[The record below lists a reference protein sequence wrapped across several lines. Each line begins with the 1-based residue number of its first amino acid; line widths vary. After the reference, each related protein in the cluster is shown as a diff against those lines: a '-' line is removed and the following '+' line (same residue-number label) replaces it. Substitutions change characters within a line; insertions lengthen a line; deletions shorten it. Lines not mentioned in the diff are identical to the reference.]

1 VKKKEASLIWCG
13 VTESCNKPV
22 DDESEVKIT
31 RWKVKHEMV
40 QPLSGQA
47 IYVVLLRELKR
58 YWRAKARVI
67 SSVAQSFF
75 FLAIFGLGLGG
86 FIGGFGGINYLS
98 YMAPGV
104 IGMGLL
110 FGSVFSG
117 VSVIFDR
124 QFGFM
129 KEMLVAPVSR
139 TSIILGK
146 ILGGA
151 TTATIQG
158 IILMTVAGI
167 MGAFTPSLAFMAGA
181 FAAIGA
187 MLLITAGFVGLGV
200 AIGSTLN
207 DFHAF
212 QLLSTFVMWPMFM
225 LSGMFFPI
233 DVAPLPLQVAMLCDP
248 MFYGVELLRWCLL
261 GTGSP
266 LLGSLGWLISLAVV
280 AAFNALMVGLGTY
293 LFSRAQI

>member
-1 VKKKEASLIWCG
+1 
-13 VTESCNKPV
+13 
-22 DDESEVKIT
+22 
-31 RWKVKHEMV
+31 MV
-40 QPLSGQA
+40 QPLSVQA

-67 SSVAQSFF
+67 SSVAQSIF
-75 FLAIFGLGLGG
+75 FLAIFGMGLGG
-86 FIGGFGGINYLS
+86 YIGGFDGVTYLT
-98 YMAPGV
+98 YIAPGV

-117 VSVIFDR
+117 VSIIFDR

-146 ILGGA
+146 IFGGA

-158 IILMTVAGI
+158 IILLVVAGL
-167 MGAFTPSLAFMAGA
+167 MGAFSPTFMFVIGA
-181 FAAIGA
+181 FGAIVT
-187 MLLITAGFVGLGV
+187 MLIITAGFVGLGV

-212 QLLSTFVMWPMFM
+212 QLLSTFVMWPLFM
-225 LSGMFFPI
+225 LSGVFFPI
-233 DVAPLPLQVAMLCDP
+233 EISPLPLQIAMLCDP
-248 MFYGVELLRWCLL
+248 LFYGVELLRWCLL
-261 GTGSP
+261 GSGSP
-266 LLGSLGWLISLAVV
+266 ILGPFGWLISLSIVIV
-280 AAFNALMVGLGTY
+280 FDVLMVGLGTY
-293 LFSRAQI
+293 LFSKAQI

>member
-1 VKKKEASLIWCG
+1 MK
-13 VTESCNKPV
+13 
-22 DDESEVKIT
+22 
-31 RWKVKHEMV
+31 MV

-67 SSVAQSFF
+67 SSVAQSIF
-75 FLAIFGLGLGG
+75 FLAIFGLGLGD
-86 FIGGFGGINYLS
+86 FIGKVGSIRYIS

-117 VSVIFDR
+117 VSIIFDR

-139 TSIILGK
+139 TSIIVGK

-158 IILMTVAGI
+158 IILMTIAGI
-167 MGAFTPSLAFMAGA
+167 MGAFTLSFAFLGGA
-181 FAAIGA
+181 FTAVGA

-225 LSGMFFPI
+225 LSGVFFPI
-233 DVAPLPLQVAMLCDP
+233 DGQPLPLQVAMLCDP

-261 GTGSP
+261 GVGSD
-266 LLGSLGWLISLAVV
+266 LLNSLGWMISLAVIIG
-280 AAFNALMVGLGTY
+280 FDALMVGLGTL
-293 LFSRAQI
+293 LFSRTQI

>member
-1 VKKKEASLIWCG
+1 
-13 VTESCNKPV
+13 
-22 DDESEVKIT
+22 
-31 RWKVKHEMV
+31 MV
-40 QPLSGQA
+40 EPLSGQA

-67 SSVAQSFF
+67 SSVAQSIF
-75 FLAIFGLGLGG
+75 FLAIFGLGLGD
-86 FIGGFGGINYLS
+86 FIGRVGSIGYLS

-117 VSVIFDR
+117 VSIIFDR

-139 TSIILGK
+139 TSIIIGK
-146 ILGGA
+146 IFGGA

-158 IILMTVAGI
+158 IILMAVAGV
-167 MGAFTPSLAFMAGA
+167 MGAFVPSLTFLAGA

-225 LSGMFFPI
+225 LSGVFFPI
-233 DVAPLPLQVAMLCDP
+233 DMAPMPLQVAMLCDP

-261 GTGSP
+261 GTGAD
-266 LLGSLGWLISLAVV
+266 LLGPLGWLISLAVV
-280 AAFNALMVGLGTY
+280 IAFDAFMVALGTY
-293 LFSRAQI
+293 LFSRTQI

>member
-1 VKKKEASLIWCG
+1 
-13 VTESCNKPV
+13 
-22 DDESEVKIT
+22 
-31 RWKVKHEMV
+31 MV

-58 YWRAKARVI
+58 YWRAKARII

-75 FLAIFGLGLGG
+75 FLAIFGVGLGG
-86 FIGGFGGINYLS
+86 FIGGVGKVSYLS
-98 YMAPGV
+98 YLAPG
-104 IGMGLL
+104 IICMGLL

-151 TTATIQG
+151 VTASIQG
-158 IILMTVAGI
+158 IILMAVAGI
-167 MGAFTPSLAFMAGA
+167 MGAFALTPALIFGA
-181 FAAIGA
+181 LAAIGV

-212 QLLSTFVMWPMFM
+212 QLLSTFVIWPLFM
-225 LSGMFFPI
+225 LSGAFFPI
-233 DVAPLPLQVAMLCDP
+233 DAVPLPLQVAMLFDP

-261 GTGSP
+261 GVGTP
-266 LLGSLGWLISLAVV
+266 MLGPFGWLISLGVLTG
-280 AAFNALMVGLGTY
+280 FNALMIGIGTY
-293 LFSRAQI
+293 LFARAQV

>member
-1 VKKKEASLIWCG
+1 
-13 VTESCNKPV
+13 
-22 DDESEVKIT
+22 
-31 RWKVKHEMV
+31 MV

-75 FLAIFGLGLGG
+75 FLAIFGLGLRGV
-86 FIGGFGGINYLS
+86 IGGVDGIDYLS

-110 FGSVFSG
+110 FGSVASG

-139 TSIILGK
+139 TSIIIGK

-151 TTATIQG
+151 ATATLQG
-158 IILMTVAGI
+158 IILLVVATL
-167 MGAFTPSLAFMAGA
+167 MGAFTPSLAFLAGA
-181 FAAIGA
+181 VAGVGA
-187 MLLITAGFVGLGV
+187 MLLITSGFVGLGV
-200 AIGSTLN
+200 
-207 DFHAF
+207 
-212 QLLSTFVMWPMFM
+212 STFVMWPMFM
-225 LSGMFFPI
+225 LSGVFFPI
-233 DVAPLPLQVAMLCDP
+233 DMAPLPLQVAMLCDP
-248 MFYGVELLRWCLL
+248 MFYGVELMRWCLL
-261 GTGSP
+261 GSGTQ
-266 LLGSLGWLISLAVV
+266 LLGPTAWLISLGVV
-280 AAFNALMVGLGTY
+280 AAFDVLMIGLGTL

>member
-1 VKKKEASLIWCG
+1 
-13 VTESCNKPV
+13 
-22 DDESEVKIT
+22 
-31 RWKVKHEMV
+31 MV

-58 YWRAKARVI
+58 YWRAKARII

-75 FLAIFGLGLGG
+75 FLAVFGLGLGG
-86 FIGGFGGINYLS
+86 FIGGVGGIDYLS
-98 YMAPGV
+98 YLAPGI

-151 TTATIQG
+151 VTASIQG
-158 IILMTVAGI
+158 ILLMTVAGI
-167 MGAFTPSLAFMAGA
+167 MGAFELTPALALGA
-181 FAAIGA
+181 LAAIGV

-200 AIGSTLN
+200 AIGSRLN

-212 QLLSTFVMWPMFM
+212 QLLSTFVMWPLFM
-225 LSGMFFPI
+225 LSGVFFPI
-233 DVAPLPLQVAMLCDP
+233 DVVPSPLQAAMLLDP
-248 MFYGVELLRWCLL
+248 MFYGVELLRWCFL
-261 GTGSP
+261 GAGSP
-266 LLGSLGWLISLAVV
+266 LLGPYGWLISLGVIAG
-280 AAFNALMVGLGTY
+280 FNALMIGIGTY
-293 LFSRAQI
+293 LFSRAEV

>member
-1 VKKKEASLIWCG
+1 MDSG
-13 VTESCNKPV
+13 
-22 DDESEVKIT
+22 SEVKIT

-67 SSVAQSFF
+67 SSVAQSIF

-86 FIGGFGGINYLS
+86 FIGGFGGIDYLS
-98 YMAPGV
+98 YMAPGI

-129 KEMLVAPVSR
+129 KEMMVAPVSR

-158 IILMTVAGI
+158 IILMAVAGV
-167 MGAFTPSLAFMAGA
+167 MGAFTPTLAFMAGA

-187 MLLITAGFVGLGV
+187 MLLITSGFVGLGV

-225 LSGMFFPI
+225 LSGAFFPI
-233 DVAPLPLQVAMLCDP
+233 DGRPLPLQVAMLCDP

-261 GTGSP
+261 GAGTD
-266 LLGSLGWLISLAVV
+266 LLGPLGWLISLAVV
-280 AAFNALMVGLGTY
+280 AVFNVLMVSLGTY

>member
-1 VKKKEASLIWCG
+1 
-13 VTESCNKPV
+13 
-22 DDESEVKIT
+22 
-31 RWKVKHEMV
+31 MV

-47 IYVVLLRELKR
+47 IYVVFLRELKR

-67 SSVAQSFF
+67 SSVVQSI
-75 FLAIFGLGLGG
+75 FLLVVFGLGLGG
-86 FIGGFGGINYLS
+86 FIGRIGGTEYLS

-110 FGSVFSG
+110 FGSVSSG
-117 VSVIFDR
+117 VSVIFDK

-139 TSIILGK
+139 TSIIIGK
-146 ILGGA
+146 IFGGA

-158 IILMTVAGI
+158 IILLVISGI
-167 MGAFTPSLAFMAGA
+167 MGAFVPSLAFLAGA
-181 FAAIGA
+181 FAAVGA

-200 AIGSTLN
+200 AIGSQLN
-207 DFHAF
+207 DFRAF
-212 QLLSTFVMWPMFM
+212 QLISTFVIQPMFM
-225 LSGMFFPI
+225 LSGVFFSV

-261 GTGSP
+261 GAGTP
-266 LLGSLGWLISLAVV
+266 LLGSFGWLISLAVV
-280 AAFNALMVGLGTY
+280 AAFDVVMVGVGTY
-293 LFSRAQI
+293 LFSRSQI

>member
-1 VKKKEASLIWCG
+1 
-13 VTESCNKPV
+13 
-22 DDESEVKIT
+22 
-31 RWKVKHEMV
+31 MV
-40 QPLSGQA
+40 QPLSGQG

-58 YWRAKARVI
+58 YWRARARII

-86 FIGGFGGINYLS
+86 FIGRVGEISYISYL
-98 YMAPGV
+98 APGI

-151 TTATIQG
+151 VTASIQG
-158 IILMTVAGI
+158 ILLMSVAGI
-167 MGAFTPSLAFMAGA
+167 MGAFIPTPALVVGA
-181 FAAIGA
+181 LAAIGV
-187 MLLITAGFVGLGV
+187 MFLITAGFVGLGV

-212 QLLSTFVMWPMFM
+212 QLLSTFVIWPLFM
-225 LSGMFFPI
+225 LSGVFFPI
-233 DVAPLPLQVAMLCDP
+233 DTVPFPLQVAMLFDP

-261 GTGSP
+261 GAGTP
-266 LLGSLGWLISLAVV
+266 LLGPFGWLVSLGVLIG
-280 AAFNALMVGLGTY
+280 FNTLMISVGTY
-293 LFSRAQI
+293 LFSRAEV

>member
-1 VKKKEASLIWCG
+1 
-13 VTESCNKPV
+13 
-22 DDESEVKIT
+22 
-31 RWKVKHEMV
+31 MV
-40 QPLSGQA
+40 EPISGQA
-47 IYVVLLRELKR
+47 VYVVLLRELKR
-58 YWRAKARVI
+58 YWRAKSRVI

-75 FLAIFGLGLGG
+75 FLAIFGLGLGNFVG
-86 FIGGFGGINYLS
+86 NIGDVNYLS

-129 KEMLVAPVSR
+129 KEMMVAPVSR
-139 TSIILGK
+139 TSIIIGK

-151 TTATIQG
+151 CTATIQG
-158 IILMTVAGI
+158 LILLIVSGLL
-167 MGAFTPSLAFMAGA
+167 GAFSPSIALMIGSVAS
-181 FAAIGA
+181 IGA
-187 MLLITAGFVGLGV
+187 MFLISSGFVGLGV

-225 LSGMFFPI
+225 LSGVFFPI
-233 DVAPLPLQVAMLCDP
+233 DAVPFVLQIVMLGDP

-261 GTGSP
+261 GAGTA
-266 LLGSLGWLISLAVV
+266 LLGPYGWVISFTVV
-280 AAFNALMVGLGTY
+280 VGFNTLMIVVGTY

>member
-1 VKKKEASLIWCG
+1 
-13 VTESCNKPV
+13 
-22 DDESEVKIT
+22 
-31 RWKVKHEMV
+31 MV

-58 YWRAKARVI
+58 YWRAKARII
-67 SSVAQSFF
+67 SSMAQSFF

-86 FIGGFGGINYLS
+86 FLGGFGGIDYLS
-98 YMAPGV
+98 YLAPGV

-139 TSIILGK
+139 TSIVLGK

-151 TTATIQG
+151 MTASIQG
-158 IILMTVAGI
+158 VILMIVAGL
-167 MGAFTPSLAFMAGA
+167 MGAFTPTPALVVGA
-181 FAAIGA
+181 LSAVGV
-187 MLLITAGFVGLGV
+187 MLLVTAGFVGLGV
-200 AIGSTLN
+200 AIGSVLS

-212 QLLSTFVMWPMFM
+212 QLLATFVMWPLFM
-225 LSGMFFPI
+225 LSGVFFPI
-233 DVAPLPLQVAMLCDP
+233 EVAPFPLQVVMLFDP
-248 MFYGVELLRWCLL
+248 LFYGVELLRWCLL
-261 GTGSP
+261 GVGTP
-266 LLGSLGWLISLAVV
+266 ILGPFGWLIAVGV
-280 AAFNALMVGLGTY
+280 LVGFAAVMVGIGAY
-293 LFSRAQI
+293 LFSRAQV

>member
-1 VKKKEASLIWCG
+1 
-13 VTESCNKPV
+13 
-22 DDESEVKIT
+22 
-31 RWKVKHEMV
+31 MV
-40 QPLSGQA
+40 QPISVQA

-75 FLAIFGLGLGG
+75 FLAIFGLGLGN
-86 FIGGFGGINYLS
+86 FIGNVGDVNYLS

-117 VSVIFDR
+117 VSIIFDR

-139 TSIILGK
+139 TSLILGK
-146 ILGGA
+146 IFGGA

-158 IILMTVAGI
+158 IILLCVAAA
-167 MGAFTPSLAFMAGA
+167 MGAFVPSLVFVAGA
-181 FAAIGA
+181 VASIGA

-212 QLLSTFVMWPMFM
+212 QLLSTFIMWPMFM
-225 LSGMFFPI
+225 LSGVFFPI

-261 GTGSP
+261 GTGTP
-266 LLGSLGWLISLAVV
+266 LLGPFALPISLGVVV
-280 AAFNALMVGLGTY
+280 AFDILMILLGTY
-293 LFSRAQI
+293 LFSKAQI

>member
-1 VKKKEASLIWCG
+1 
-13 VTESCNKPV
+13 
-22 DDESEVKIT
+22 
-31 RWKVKHEMV
+31 MV
-40 QPLSGQA
+40 HPLSGQA
-47 IYVVLLRELKR
+47 IYVVLMRELKR

-67 SSVAQSFF
+67 SSVAQSIF
-75 FLAIFGLGLGG
+75 FLAIFGLGLNDL
-86 FIGGFGGINYLS
+86 IGGFGNVDYLS
-98 YMAPGV
+98 YLAPGI

-117 VSVIFDR
+117 VSIIFDR

-139 TSIILGK
+139 TSIIIGK

-158 IILMTVAGI
+158 IILMIIAAI
-167 MGAFTPSLAFMAGA
+167 MGAFTLSPAFVVGA
-181 FAAIGA
+181 VAAIGT
-187 MLLITAGFVGLGV
+187 MLFITSGFVGLGV

-225 LSGMFFPI
+225 LSGVFFPI
-233 DVAPLPLQVAMLCDP
+233 DGVPFPLQVAMLCDP

-261 GTGSP
+261 GTGTQ
-266 LLGSLGWLISLAVV
+266 LLGSVGLLVSIGVV
-280 AAFNALMVGLGTY
+280 AVFDVLMIIIGTFQ
-293 LFSRAQI
+293 FSRAQI

>member
-1 VKKKEASLIWCG
+1 
-13 VTESCNKPV
+13 
-22 DDESEVKIT
+22 
-31 RWKVKHEMV
+31 MV
-40 QPLSGQA
+40 QSISGQA

-86 FIGGFGGINYLS
+86 FVGNFEGVNYLS
-98 YMAPGV
+98 YMAPGI

-146 ILGGA
+146 IFGGA

-158 IILMTVAGI
+158 IILLVVAGV
-167 MGAFTPSLAFMAGA
+167 MGAFTPSFAFLAGA
-181 FAAIGA
+181 VAAVGT
-187 MLLITAGFVGLGV
+187 MLIITSGFVGLGV
-200 AIGSTLN
+200 AIGSKLN

-225 LSGMFFPI
+225 LSGVFFPI
-233 DVAPLPLQVAMLCDP
+233 DLAPFPLQIAMLCDP

-261 GTGSP
+261 GAGSS
-266 LLGSLGWLISLAVV
+266 LLGPMGWAIDLGVIIV
-280 AAFNALMVGLGTY
+280 FDALMVGFGTY
-293 LFSRAQI
+293 LFSKAQI

>member
-1 VKKKEASLIWCG
+1 VDKQSEAKQGEC
-13 VTESCNKPV
+13 
-22 DDESEVKIT
+22 
-31 RWKVKHEMV
+31 EMV
-40 QPLSGQA
+40 QPISGQA

-86 FIGGFGGINYLS
+86 FVGNFEGVNYLS

-146 ILGGA
+146 IFGGA

-158 IILMTVAGI
+158 IILLVVAGV
-167 MGAFTPSLAFMAGA
+167 MGAFTPSFAFLAGA
-181 FAAIGA
+181 VAAVGV
-187 MLLITAGFVGLGV
+187 MLIITSGFVGLGV
-200 AIGSTLN
+200 AIGSKLN

-225 LSGMFFPI
+225 LSGVFFPI
-233 DVAPLPLQVAMLCDP
+233 DLAPFPLQIAMLGDP

-261 GTGSP
+261 GNGSS
-266 LLGSLGWLISLAVV
+266 LLGSMGWAISLGVV
-280 AAFNALMVGLGTY
+280 IIFDALMVGLGTY
-293 LFSRAQI
+293 LFSKAQI

>member
-1 VKKKEASLIWCG
+1 VDGILEAEIP
-13 VTESCNKPV
+13 K
-22 DDESEVKIT
+22 
-31 RWKVKHEMV
+31 RKVKHEMV
-40 QPLSGQA
+40 QALSRQA

-67 SSVAQSFF
+67 SSVVQSIF
-75 FLAIFGLGLGG
+75 FLAIFGMGLGG
-86 FIGGFGGINYLS
+86 FIGGFSNINYLS
-98 YMAPGV
+98 YMAPGI

-158 IILMTVAGI
+158 IILMVIAGI
-167 MGAFTPSLAFMAGA
+167 MGAFTLNITFIVGA
-181 FAAIGA
+181 LAAIGA

-200 AIGSTLN
+200 AIGSSLN

-212 QLLSTFVMWPMFM
+212 QLLSTFVMWPLFM
-225 LSGMFFPI
+225 LSGVFFPI
-233 DVAPLPLQVAMLCDP
+233 DVAPLPLQVAMLADP

-261 GTGSP
+261 GAGTP
-266 LLGSLGWLISLAVV
+266 LLGPLGGLISLAVV
-280 AAFNALMVGLGTY
+280 TGFNVLMVGLGTY
-293 LFSRAQI
+293 LFSRVQI

>member
-1 VKKKEASLIWCG
+1 VGIGSG
-13 VTESCNKPV
+13 VEIAK
-22 DDESEVKIT
+22 
-31 RWKVKHEMV
+31 KVKVECEMV

-58 YWRAKARVI
+58 YWRAKARII
-67 SSVAQSFF
+67 SSMAQSFF

-86 FIGGFGGINYLS
+86 FIGRFGGIDYLS
-98 YMAPGV
+98 YLAPGV

-139 TSIILGK
+139 TSIVLGK

-151 TTATIQG
+151 VTASIQG
-158 IILMTVAGI
+158 IILMVVAGL
-167 MGAFTPSLAFMAGA
+167 MGAFTPTPAFVMGA
-181 FAAIGA
+181 LSAVGV
-187 MLLITAGFVGLGV
+187 MLLITGGFVGLGV
-200 AIGSTLN
+200 AIGSVLT

-212 QLLSTFVMWPMFM
+212 QLLATFVMWPLFM
-225 LSGMFFPI
+225 LSGVFFPI
-233 DVAPLPLQVAMLCDP
+233 EVAPLPLQVVMLFDP
-248 MFYGVELLRWCLL
+248 LFYGVELLRWCLL
-261 GTGSP
+261 GVGTP
-266 LLGSLGWLISLAVV
+266 ILGSFGWLMALGVLVGFAAV
-280 AAFNALMVGLGTY
+280 MVGIGTY
-293 LFSRAQI
+293 LFSRAQV

>member
-1 VKKKEASLIWCG
+1 
-13 VTESCNKPV
+13 
-22 DDESEVKIT
+22 
-31 RWKVKHEMV
+31 MV

-75 FLAIFGLGLGG
+75 FLAIFGLGLRGV
-86 FIGGFGGINYLS
+86 IGGVDGIDYLS

-110 FGSVFSG
+110 FGSVASG

-139 TSIILGK
+139 TSIIIGK

-151 TTATIQG
+151 ATATLQG
-158 IILMTVAGI
+158 IILLVVATL
-167 MGAFTPSLAFMAGA
+167 MGAFTPSLAFLAGA
-181 FAAIGA
+181 VAGVGA
-187 MLLITAGFVGLGV
+187 MLLITSGFVGLGV

-225 LSGMFFPI
+225 LSGVFFPI
-233 DVAPLPLQVAMLCDP
+233 DMAPLPLQVAMLCDP
-248 MFYGVELLRWCLL
+248 MFYGVELMRWCLL
-261 GTGSP
+261 GSGTQ
-266 LLGSLGWLISLAVV
+266 LLGPTAWLISLGVV
-280 AAFNALMVGLGTY
+280 AAFDVLMIGLGTL

>member
-1 VKKKEASLIWCG
+1 
-13 VTESCNKPV
+13 
-22 DDESEVKIT
+22 
-31 RWKVKHEMV
+31 MV
-40 QPLSGQA
+40 HPLSGQA

-67 SSVAQSFF
+67 SSVAQSIF
-75 FLAIFGLGLGG
+75 FLAIFGLGLNGL
-86 FIGGFGGINYLS
+86 IGGLGSVDYLS
-98 YMAPGV
+98 YIAPGI

-117 VSVIFDR
+117 VSIIFDR

-139 TSIILGK
+139 TSIIIGK

-158 IILMTVAGI
+158 IILMVVAGFL
-167 MGAFTPSLAFMAGA
+167 GAFTPSLAFLAGA
-181 FAAIGA
+181 VAGVGA
-187 MLLITAGFVGLGV
+187 MLLITSGFVGLGV

-212 QLLSTFVMWPMFM
+212 QLLSTFVMWPLFM
-225 LSGMFFPI
+225 LSGAFFPI
-233 DVAPLPLQVAMLCDP
+233 DVVPLPLQVAMLCDP

-261 GTGSP
+261 GTGTQ
-266 LLGSLGWLISLAVV
+266 LLGPFGLLISIGVV
-280 AAFNALMVGLGTY
+280 AIFDILMIVIGTFQ
-293 LFSRAQI
+293 FSRAQI

>member
-1 VKKKEASLIWCG
+1 
-13 VTESCNKPV
+13 
-22 DDESEVKIT
+22 
-31 RWKVKHEMV
+31 MV

-58 YWRAKARVI
+58 YWRAKARIV

-86 FIGGFGGINYLS
+86 FIGGVGKVSYLS
-98 YMAPGV
+98 YLAPG
-104 IGMGLL
+104 IICMGLL

-151 TTATIQG
+151 VTASIQG
-158 IILMTVAGI
+158 IILMAVAGI
-167 MGAFTPSLAFMAGA
+167 MGAFVLTPALIFGA
-181 FAAIGA
+181 LAAIGV

-212 QLLSTFVMWPMFM
+212 QLLSTFVIWPLFM
-225 LSGMFFPI
+225 LSGAFFPI
-233 DVAPLPLQVAMLCDP
+233 DAVPLPLQVAMLFDP

-261 GTGSP
+261 GAGTP
-266 LLGSLGWLISLAVV
+266 MLGPFGWLISLGVLTS
-280 AAFNALMVGLGTY
+280 FNALMISIGTY
-293 LFSRAQI
+293 LFSRAQV

>member
-1 VKKKEASLIWCG
+1 
-13 VTESCNKPV
+13 
-22 DDESEVKIT
+22 
-31 RWKVKHEMV
+31 M
-40 QPLSGQA
+40 QPISGQA

-67 SSVAQSFF
+67 SSVAQSIF
-75 FLAIFGLGLGG
+75 FLVIFGLGLGG
-86 FIGGFGGINYLS
+86 FIGGFSGVNYLS

-110 FGSVFSG
+110 FGSVYSG

-129 KEMLVAPVSR
+129 KEMMVAPVSR

-151 TTATIQG
+151 TTATLQG
-158 IILMTVAGI
+158 IILMVIAAF
-167 MGAFTPSLAFMAGA
+167 MGAFSPSFALIAGA

-187 MLLITAGFVGLGV
+187 MLLLSSGFVGLGV

-225 LSGMFFPI
+225 LSGVFFPI
-233 DVAPLPLQVAMLCDP
+233 DVSPMPLQIVMLCDP

-266 LLGSLGWLISLAVV
+266 LLGPYGWLISLGVV
-280 AAFNALMVGLGTY
+280 AIFNALMVGLGTY

>member
-1 VKKKEASLIWCG
+1 
-13 VTESCNKPV
+13 
-22 DDESEVKIT
+22 
-31 RWKVKHEMV
+31 MV
-40 QPLSGQA
+40 HPLSWQA

-67 SSVAQSFF
+67 SSVAQSIF
-75 FLAIFGLGLGG
+75 FLAIFGLGLNEL
-86 FIGGFGGINYLS
+86 IGGFGGVNSSIDYLT
-98 YMAPGV
+98 YLAPGI

-110 FGSVFSG
+110 FGSVSSG
-117 VSVIFDR
+117 VSIIFDR

-139 TSIILGK
+139 TSIIIGK

-158 IILMTVAGI
+158 IILMVIAAI
-167 MGAFTPSLAFMAGA
+167 MGAFNLSPAFLVGAVAG
-181 FAAIGA
+181 IGA
-187 MLLITAGFVGLGV
+187 MLLISSGFVGLGV

-225 LSGMFFPI
+225 LSGAFFP
-233 DVAPLPLQVAMLCDP
+233 VGVSLPLPLQVAMRCDP
-248 MFYGVELLRWCLL
+248 MFYGVELLRWCL
-261 GTGSP
+261 GTGTQS
-266 LLGSLGWLISLAVV
+266 LGPIGWLISLGVV
-280 AAFNALMVGLGTY
+280 AGFDALMIGLGTY

>member
-1 VKKKEASLIWCG
+1 
-13 VTESCNKPV
+13 
-22 DDESEVKIT
+22 
-31 RWKVKHEMV
+31 MV
-40 QPLSGQA
+40 EPLSGQA
-47 IYVVLLRELKR
+47 IYVVLLREVKR

-67 SSVAQSFF
+67 SSVAQSVF
-75 FLAIFGLGLGG
+75 FLAIFGLGLGNFVCNVG
-86 FIGGFGGINYLS
+86 DVNYIS

-110 FGSVFSG
+110 FGSISSG

-129 KEMLVAPVSR
+129 KEMMVAPVSR

-151 TTATIQG
+151 ATATLQG
-158 IILMTVAGI
+158 IILLAVAAI
-167 MGAFTPSLAFMAGA
+167 MGAFTPSVALIVGA
-181 FAAIGA
+181 IASVGA
-187 MLLITAGFVGLGV
+187 MVVITSGFVGLGV

-225 LSGMFFPI
+225 LSGVFFPI
-233 DVAPLPLQVAMLCDP
+233 DVAPFALQVAMLCDP
-248 MFYGVELLRWCLL
+248 MFYGVELMRWCLL
-261 GTGSP
+261 GTGSAMLGP
-266 LLGSLGWLISLAVV
+266 LGGMISLGVV
-280 AAFNALMVGLGTY
+280 GVFMALMVGLGTF

>member
-1 VKKKEASLIWCG
+1 
-13 VTESCNKPV
+13 
-22 DDESEVKIT
+22 
-31 RWKVKHEMV
+31 MV

-67 SSVAQSFF
+67 SSVAQSIF
-75 FLAIFGLGLGG
+75 FLVIFGLGLGD

-98 YMAPGV
+98 YIAPGV

-139 TSIILGK
+139 TSIIIGK

-158 IILMTVAGI
+158 IILMTIAGI
-167 MGAFTPSLAFMAGA
+167 MGAFTISLTFMVGA

-187 MLLITAGFVGLGV
+187 MLLITSGFVGLGV

-225 LSGMFFPI
+225 LSGVFFPI
-233 DVAPLPLQVAMLCDP
+233 DGTPLPLQVAMLCDP

-261 GTGSP
+261 GAGTDF
-266 LLGSLGWLISLAVV
+266 LGPLGWLISLAVV
-280 AAFNALMVGLGTY
+280 AVFNILMVGLGTF

>member
-1 VKKKEASLIWCG
+1 
-13 VTESCNKPV
+13 V
-22 DDESEVKIT
+22 DKESEAKQGGC
-31 RWKVKHEMV
+31 EMV
-40 QPLSGQA
+40 QPISGQG

-86 FIGGFGGINYLS
+86 FVGNFEGVNYLS

-146 ILGGA
+146 IFGGA

-158 IILMTVAGI
+158 IILLIVAGA
-167 MGAFTPSLAFMAGA
+167 MGAFTPSFAFVAGA
-181 FAAIGA
+181 VAAVGA
-187 MLLITAGFVGLGV
+187 MMVITSGFVGLGV
-200 AIGSTLN
+200 SIGSKLN

-225 LSGMFFPI
+225 LSGVFFPI
-233 DVAPLPLQVAMLCDP
+233 DLAPFPLQVAMLCDP
-248 MFYGVELLRWCLL
+248 MFYGVEILRWCLL
-261 GTGSP
+261 GTGSS
-266 LLGSLGWLISLAVV
+266 LLGPMGWAISLGVV
-280 AAFNALMVGLGTY
+280 IVFDALMVGLGTY
-293 LFSRAQI
+293 LFSKAQI

>member
-1 VKKKEASLIWCG
+1 
-13 VTESCNKPV
+13 
-22 DDESEVKIT
+22 
-31 RWKVKHEMV
+31 M
-40 QPLSGQA
+40 QPISGQA

-67 SSVAQSFF
+67 SSVAQSIF
-75 FLAIFGLGLGG
+75 FLVIFGLGLGG
-86 FIGGFGGINYLS
+86 FIGGFSGVNYLS

-110 FGSVFSG
+110 FGSVYSG

-129 KEMLVAPVSR
+129 KEMMVAPVSR

-151 TTATIQG
+151 TTATLQG
-158 IILMTVAGI
+158 IILMVIAAF
-167 MGAFTPSLAFMAGA
+167 MGAFSPSFALIAGA

-187 MLLITAGFVGLGV
+187 MLLLSSGFVGLGV

-225 LSGMFFPI
+225 LSGVFFPI
-233 DVAPLPLQVAMLCDP
+233 DVSPMPLQIVMLCDP

-261 GTGSP
+261 GAGSP
-266 LLGSLGWLISLAVV
+266 LVGPYGWLISLGVV
-280 AAFNALMVGLGTY
+280 AIFNALMVGLGTY